1 LFRINT
7 GGRVACRIIDPEGNQ
22 LIQLIDTGGY
32 AGLVAALNANATV
45 AASVFI
51 QLVGTIA
58 NAQAFSSAIDDYTF
72 FSGGQ

>member
-1 LFRINT
+1 MFRINT

>member
-1 LFRINT
+1 MFRINT
-7 GGRVACRIIDPEGNQ
+7 GGRVACRIIDPGGNQ

-32 AGLVAALNANATV
+32 AGLVAALNSNATFSTYFF
-45 AASVFI
+45 AE
-51 QLVGTIA
+51 LVGTIA

>member
-1 LFRINT
+1 LLKINDV
-7 GGRVACRIIDPEGNQ
+7 GRVGCRIIDPEGNQ